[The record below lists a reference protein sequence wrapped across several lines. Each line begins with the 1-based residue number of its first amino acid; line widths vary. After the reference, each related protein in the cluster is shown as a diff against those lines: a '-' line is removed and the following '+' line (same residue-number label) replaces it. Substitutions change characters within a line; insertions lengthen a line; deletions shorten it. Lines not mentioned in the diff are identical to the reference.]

1 MGGGHAGLHTTI
13 VFVTVIQEAIGE
25 INTFNWL
32 DGWMVGLA
40 KKHGDHGDLGS
51 DDLGDIYVYIYIY
64 VYIKYIDVYIYIYFW
79 ISMKLMIIQT
89 LFDIAFDELIKKN
102 NKEEWES

>member
-1 MGGGHAGLHTTI
+1 MNFPSFQVSVPSNVMGGGHAGLHTTI

-51 DDLGDIYVYIYIY
+51 DDLGDIYVYIYTY
-64 VYIKYIDVYIYIYFW
+64 
-79 ISMKLMIIQT
+79 T
-89 LFDIAFDELIKKN
+89 LSI
-102 NKEEWES
+102 